1 MAAKDTPTAKQ
12 EAFAFAVGYES
23 KSYSEAYRENYST
36 KKMTNRAVWIE
47 ASKLA
52 NNPKVSLRIDELR
65 SLRKQELSRVITW
78 NYKKAEEV
86 LNKVLQK
93 NMNDLIRTEKLGQPV
108 EKVTSSAILDTV
120 KLLNNLYEKVTHDFS
135 ELEASKMKAEVE
147 TAEIRADIL
156 RKEIAK
162 ENSDDSTQKVVI
174 IDDIPLEGVEDG
186 D

>member
-1 MAAKDTPTAKQ
+1 MAAKDTLTAKQ

-23 KSYSEAYRENYST
+23 KSYSQAYRENYST
-36 KKMTNRAVWIE
+36 KKMTARAIWIE

-65 SLRKQELSRVITW
+65 RLRKKELSRVITW
-78 NYKKAEEV
+78 NYKKAEDV

-135 ELEASKMKAEVE
+135 ELETMKMKAEVSYLE
-147 TAEIRADIL
+147 SKAKAVSEVGNNQDDELKRIADSL
-156 RKEIAK
+156 
-162 ENSDDSTQKVVI
+162 ENLK
-174 IDDIPLEGVEDG
+174 
-186 D
+186 

>member
-1 MAAKDTPTAKQ
+1 MAAKDTLTAKQ

-36 KKMTNRAVWIE
+36 KKMTDRAVWIE

-65 SLRKQELSRVITW
+65 RLRKRELSRVITW
-78 NYKKAEEV
+78 NYKKAEDV

-135 ELEASKMKAEVE
+135 ELEAAKMKAEVE
-147 TAEIRADIL
+147 MANLKVEVMQGATDKTTEEKLDELLGKISEAT
-156 RKEIAK
+156 
-162 ENSDDSTQKVVI
+162 DDK
-174 IDDIPLEGVEDG
+174 
-186 D
+186 

>member
-1 MAAKDTPTAKQ
+1 MAAKDTLTAKQ

-23 KSYSEAYRENYST
+23 KSYSEAYRESYNT
-36 KKMTNRAVWIE
+36 KKMTDRAVWIE

-65 SLRKQELSRVITW
+65 RLRKQELSRVITW
-78 NYKKAEEV
+78 NYKKAEDV

-135 ELEASKMKAEVE
+135 ELEASKMKAEVDMAYLKVKMMQGVTDKTTE
-147 TAEIRADIL
+147 EKLDELLDKISEAT
-156 RKEIAK
+156 
-162 ENSDDSTQKVVI
+162 DDK
-174 IDDIPLEGVEDG
+174 
-186 D
+186 